1 MAVSAPNDTPTYA
14 PSALP
19 GAPPPVATIGYMQPV
34 LPGAAPA
41 AAATTIPISRPAV
54 WTGAYA
60 PSEIH
65 TALVN
70 AGVPPSVAPTL
81 TAISGAESGLGK
93 NTVIGVN
100 KDGSRDYGVFQ
111 VNNKA
116 WPQFGGA
123 DVAKLPLDQQAKLA
137 AEIYRK
143 QGLSAWSTYNNGAYK
158 SHLNGASP
166 ATSGAPPP
174 GAAAPGA
181 AAKPSFADAA
191 QKGDVGAMLQALTA
205 EDAKEQSPGC
215 GSSQRQFIPERRRQR
230 TFGWRGA
237 ASGPHRLSGPAGGL
251 RRPGWAADGPGDAIA
266 ERSRCPGRRPPFG
279 SGAGMVP
286 GTALNS

>member
-1 MAVSAPNDTPTYA
+1 MADNPYA

-19 GAPPPVATIGYMQPV
+19 GATPAVATTGYMQPV

-41 AAATTIPISRPAV
+41 VAATTIPISRPAV

-60 PSEIH
+60 PSEIY
-65 TALVN
+65 TALVK

-81 TAISGAESGLGK
+81 TAVSGAESGFGK
-93 NTVIGVN
+93 NTVSGVN

-158 SHLNGASP
+158 AHLNGASP

-174 GAAAPGA
+174 GGAAPTATTGA
-181 AAKPSFADAA
+181 RPSFADAA

-205 EDAKEQSPGC
+205 EDAKGKSPL
-215 GSSQRQFIPERRRQR
+215 GSLGDNLSQN
-230 TFGWRGA
+230 
-237 ASGPHRLSGPAGGL
+237 ASGSARSGGAQASTPVAYPSPQADYAGPAGQL
-251 RRPGWAADGPGDAIA
+251 MAQVTQLQNKPLSWSAA
-266 ERSRCPGRRPPFG
+266 PFG
-279 SGAGMVP
+279 AGAGMVP
-286 GTALNS
+286 GTTLNS

>member
-1 MAVSAPNDTPTYA
+1 MADNPYA

-19 GAPPPVATIGYMQPV
+19 GATPATAIPSV
-34 LPGAAPA
+34 SAFSPSALPGAAPA
-41 AAATTIPISRPAV
+41 AAATSIPISRSAV

-65 TALVN
+65 TALVK

-81 TAISGAESGLGK
+81 TAISGAESGFGK
-93 NTVIGVN
+93 STVSGVN
-100 KDGSRDYGVFQ
+100 KNGSRDYGVFQ
-111 VNNKA
+111 VNDKA

-174 GAAAPGA
+174 GGAAPGVA
-181 AAKPSFADAA
+181 TTAAKPSFADAA

-205 EDAKEQSPGC
+205 EDAKGKSPL
-215 GSSQRQFIPERRRQR
+215 GSLGDNLSQNAGGSARSGGAQASIPMAYPAPQ
-230 TFGWRGA
+230 A
-237 ASGPHRLSGPAGGL
+237 DYAGPAGQL
-251 RRPGWAADGPGDAIA
+251 MAQVTQLQNKPLSWSAA
-266 ERSRCPGRRPPFG
+266 PFG

-286 GTALNS
+286 GTTLNS